1 MLPLRG
7 LPSGLEGIRLQGG
20 RRGDW
25 PAVRA
30 LPLRPDSSQ
39 LLLSGGSVKGVV
51 ARGVENNGLRSGFI
65 AVVGRPNV
73 GKSTLVNKLV
83 GQKVSITSSRPQTTR
98 SPIRGVRNGAGYQAI
113 FVDTPGSQKP
123 RDTLRARMQEQ
134 VLDSLSESDV
144 ILLLFDAQ
152 QAAGGLGNGDRYIA
166 RLVAGSGTP
175 AIVTINKIDLL
186 PTPDRALPIVEEVSE
201 LANWNEVF
209 QISAANG
216 TNLESLMESIVELLP
231 HGPRYSPEGT
241 VTDYP
246 ESLILAEY
254 VREKALN
261 VLREEVPHAAAVE
274 IEDVERKEN
283 VTVVYATIHVE
294 RATQRMIVLGK
305 GGRTIKQIGTEAR
318 RDVERLLG
326 TRIYLD
332 LKVKVSQGWRSDK
345 KFLERL
351 GL

>member
-1 MLPLRG
+1 MT
-7 LPSGLEGIRLQGG
+7 EEI
-20 RRGDW
+20 
-25 PAVRA
+25 
-30 LPLRPDSSQ
+30 
-39 LLLSGGSVKGVV
+39 
-51 ARGVENNGLRSGFI
+51 ARKDENNGLRSGFI

-73 GKSTLVNKLV
+73 GKSTLVNRLV
-83 GQKVSITSSRPQTTR
+83 GRKVSITSSRPQTTR
-98 SPIRGVRNGAGYQAI
+98 SPIRGVRNGPEYQAI

-144 ILLLFDAQ
+144 ILLLFDAR
-152 QAAGGLGNGDRYIA
+152 QASEKLGNGDRYIA
-166 RLVAGSGTP
+166 RLVANSGTP
-175 AIVTINKIDLL
+175 AIVCINKTDLL
-186 PTPDRALPIVEEVSE
+186 PGPESVLPIVEALSGLGE
-201 LANWNEVF
+201 WNDVF
-209 QISAANG
+209 QISASKG
-216 TNLESLMESIVELLP
+216 TNVERLMESVVELLP
-231 HGPRYSPEGT
+231 YGPRYFPEGT

-254 VREKALN
+254 VREKALH
-261 VLREEVPHAAAVE
+261 VLREEVPHSVAVE
-274 IEDVERKEN
+274 IEDVERKQN
-283 VTVVYATIHVE
+283 VTVVYAVIHVE

-305 GGRTIKQIGTEAR
+305 GGRTIKRIGTEAR

-332 LKVKVSQGWRSDK
+332 LKVKVSQGWRSDR

>member
-1 MLPLRG
+1 MT
-7 LPSGLEGIRLQGG
+7 EEI
-20 RRGDW
+20 
-25 PAVRA
+25 
-30 LPLRPDSSQ
+30 
-39 LLLSGGSVKGVV
+39 
-51 ARGVENNGLRSGFI
+51 ARKDENNGLRSGFI
-65 AVVGRPNV
+65 AVVGTPNV
-73 GKSTLVNKLV
+73 GKSTLVNRLV
-83 GQKVSITSSRPQTTR
+83 GRKVSITSSRPQTTR
-98 SPIRGVRNGAGYQAI
+98 SPIRGVRNGPEYQAI

-144 ILLLFDAQ
+144 ILLLFDAR
-152 QAAGGLGNGDRYIA
+152 QASEKLGNGDRYIA

-175 AIVTINKIDLL
+175 AVVCINKTDLL
-186 PTPDRALPIVEEVSE
+186 PGPESVLPIVEAVSG
-201 LANWNEVF
+201 LGDWNEVF
-209 QISAANG
+209 QISASKG
-216 TNLESLMESIVELLP
+216 TNVERLMESVVELLP
-231 HGPRYSPEGT
+231 YGPRYFPEGT

-254 VREKALN
+254 VREKALH
-261 VLREEVPHAAAVE
+261 VLREEVPHSVAVE
-274 IEDVERKEN
+274 IEDVERKQN
-283 VTVVYATIHVE
+283 VTVVYAVIHVE

-305 GGRTIKQIGTEAR
+305 GGRTIKHIGTEAR

-332 LKVKVSQGWRSDK
+332 LKVKVSQGWRSDR

>member
-1 MLPLRG
+1 M
-7 LPSGLEGIRLQGG
+7 SDKISDGIE
-20 RRGDW
+20 
-25 PAVRA
+25 
-30 LPLRPDSSQ
+30 DSF
-39 LLLSGGSVKGVV
+39 
-51 ARGVENNGLRSGFI
+51 RSGFV

-73 GKSTLVNKLV
+73 GKSTLVNRLV
-83 GQKVSITSSRPQTTR
+83 GQKVSITSPRPQTTR
-98 SPIRGVRNGAGYQAI
+98 GPIRGVRNGPDYQAV

-123 RDTLRARMQEQ
+123 RDTLRARMQQQ

-144 ILLLFDAQ
+144 ILFVLDAT
-152 QAAGGLGNGDRYIA
+152 QATDGIGPGDRYVA
-166 RLVAGSGTP
+166 RLVVESGTP
-175 AIVTINKIDLL
+175 AIAVINKVDLL
-186 PTPDRALPIVEEVSE
+186 RKRDEVLPIVEEVSE
-201 LANWNEVF
+201 LGDWREIF
-209 QISAANG
+209 PISAAEGLNIEPL
-216 TNLESLMESIVELLP
+216 TESVIELLP
-231 HGPRYSPEGT
+231 PGPRYFPEGK

-261 VLREEVPHAAAVE
+261 VLREEVPHAVAVE
-274 IEDVERKEN
+274 VEEVERKEN

-294 RATQRMIVLGK
+294 RPTQRMIVLGK
-305 GGRTIKQIGTEAR
+305 GGKTIKRIGIEAR

-332 LKVKVSQGWRSDK
+332 LKVKVSPGWRSDK

>member
-1 MLPLRG
+1 M
-7 LPSGLEGIRLQGG
+7 SGEAKLGT
-20 RRGDW
+20 D
-25 PAVRA
+25 
-30 LPLRPDSSQ
+30 
-39 LLLSGGSVKGVV
+39 
-51 ARGVENNGLRSGFI
+51 NGFRSGFI

-73 GKSTLVNKLV
+73 GKSTLVNRLV
-83 GQKVSITSSRPQTTR
+83 GQKVSITSPRPQTTR
-98 SPIRGVRNGAGYQAI
+98 GPIRGVRNGPGYQAI

-123 RDTLRARMQEQ
+123 RDTLRARMQQ
-134 VLDSLSESDV
+134 KVLDSLSESDA
-144 ILLLFDAQ
+144 ILFLLDAS
-152 QAAGGLGNGDRYIA
+152 QAAENIGAGDRYVA
-166 RLVAGSGTP
+166 RLIAESGTS
-175 AIVTINKIDLL
+175 AIACINKIDLL
-186 PTPDRALPIVEEVSE
+186 RNRAEALPIVEGLSK
-201 LANWNEVF
+201 LGDWREVF
-209 QISAANG
+209 PISATSGLNI
-216 TNLESLMESIVELLP
+216 EPLMEAVVELLP
-231 HGPRYSPEGT
+231 PGPRYFPEGT

-261 VLREEVPHAAAVE
+261 LLREEVPHAVAVE
-274 IEDVERKEN
+274 VEEVNRKEN

-305 GGRTIKQIGTEAR
+305 GGRTIKQIGIEAR

-332 LKVKVSQGWRSDK
+332 LKVKVSPGWRSDR

>member
-1 MLPLRG
+1 M
-7 LPSGLEGIRLQGG
+7 E
-20 RRGDW
+20 
-25 PAVRA
+25 PAA
-30 LPLRPDSSQ
+30 STSDL
-39 LLLSGGSVKGVV
+39 K
-51 ARGVENNGLRSGFI
+51 SGFI

-98 SPIRGVRNGAGYQAI
+98 SPIRGVRNGPGYQAI

-134 VLDSLSESDV
+134 VVDSLSESDV

-152 QAAGGLGNGDRYIA
+152 GASEGLGRGDRYIA
-166 RLVAGSGTP
+166 RLVADSGTP
-175 AIVTINKIDLL
+175 AIAAINKTDLL
-186 PTPDRALPIVEEVSE
+186 RTREEALPIVEAVSGLGGWTE
-201 LANWNEVF
+201 IF
-209 QISAANG
+209 QISASTG
-216 TNLESLMESIVELLP
+216 TNLEPLMGSIIGLLP
-231 HGPRYSPEGT
+231 PGPRYFPEGT
-241 VTDYP
+241 VTDFP
-246 ESLILAEY
+246 ESLVLAEY
-254 VREKALN
+254 VREKALG
-261 VLREEVPHAAAVE
+261 VLREEVPHAVAVE
-274 IEDVERKEN
+274 IEDVERKQN
-283 VTVVYATIHVE
+283 VTVVYAVIHVE

>member
-1 MLPLRG
+1 MLPLWG
-7 LPSGLEGIRLQGG
+7 LPPGLERVRLQGG
-20 RRGDW
+20 HRGDRQG
-25 PAVRA
+25 AKA
-30 LPLRPDSSQ
+30 LPVRPDSSQ
-39 LLLSGGSVKGVV
+39 LLRCGGPVNGALAPGVQ
-51 ARGVENNGLRSGFI
+51 NNGLRSGFI

-73 GKSTLVNKLV
+73 GKSTLVNRLV
-83 GQKVSITSSRPQTTR
+83 GRKVSITSSRPQTTR
-98 SPIRGVRNGAGYQAI
+98 SPIRGVRNGPEYQAV

-144 ILLLFDAQ
+144 ILLLFDAR
-152 QAAGGLGNGDRYIA
+152 QASEKLGNGDRYIA

-175 AIVTINKIDLL
+175 AVVCINKTDLL
-186 PTPDRALPIVEEVSE
+186 PGPASVLPIVEAVSG
-201 LANWNEVF
+201 LGDWNDVF
-209 QISAANG
+209 QISASKG
-216 TNLESLMESIVELLP
+216 TNVESLMESVVELLP
-231 HGPRYSPEGT
+231 FGPRYFPEGS

-254 VREKALN
+254 VREKALH
-261 VLREEVPHAAAVE
+261 VLREEVPHSVAVE
-274 IEDVERKEN
+274 IEDVERKQN
-283 VTVVYATIHVE
+283 VTVVYAVIHVE

-305 GGRTIKQIGTEAR
+305 GGRTIKRIGTEAR

-332 LKVKVSQGWRSDK
+332 LKVKVSQGWRSDRQ
-345 KFLERL
+345 FLERL

>member
-1 MLPLRG
+1 METAPTEG
-7 LPSGLEGIRLQGG
+7 L
-20 RRGDW
+20 
-25 PAVRA
+25 
-30 LPLRPDSSQ
+30 
-39 LLLSGGSVKGVV
+39 K
-51 ARGVENNGLRSGFI
+51 SGFI

-98 SPIRGVRNGAGYQAI
+98 SPIRGVRNGPGYQAI

-134 VLDSLSESDV
+134 VVDSLSESDV

-152 QAAGGLGNGDRYIA
+152 GAREGPGSGDRYIA
-166 RLVAGSGTP
+166 RLVADSGTP
-175 AIVTINKIDLL
+175 AIAAINKTDLL
-186 PTPDRALPIVEEVSE
+186 RTREGALPIVEAVSDLGE
-201 LANWNEVF
+201 WTEVF
-209 QISAANG
+209 QISATTG
-216 TNLESLMESIVELLP
+216 TNLEPLMNSVVDLLP
-231 HGPRYSPEGT
+231 PGPRYFPGGT

-246 ESLILAEY
+246 ESLVLAEY
-254 VREKALN
+254 VREKALG
-261 VLREEVPHAAAVE
+261 VLREEVPHAVAVE
-274 IEDVERKEN
+274 IDDVERKQN
-283 VTVVYATIHVE
+283 VTVVYAIIHVE

>member
-1 MLPLRG
+1 MG
-7 LPSGLEGIRLQGG
+7 EV
-20 RRGDW
+20 
-25 PAVRA
+25 VR
-30 LPLRPDSSQ
+30 SIES
-39 LLLSGGSVKGVV
+39 
-51 ARGVENNGLRSGFI
+51 NGLRSGFI
-65 AVVGRPNV
+65 VVVGRPNV
-73 GKSTLVNKLV
+73 GKSTLVNRLV
-83 GQKVSITSSRPQTTR
+83 GRKVSITSSRPQTTR
-98 SPIRGVRNGAGYQAI
+98 SPIRGVRNGPGYQAI

-152 QAAGGLGNGDRYIA
+152 QASEGLGRGDRYVA
-166 RLVAGSGTP
+166 CLVAGSGTP
-175 AIVTINKIDLL
+175 AIVSINKTDLL
-186 PTPDRALPIVEEVSE
+186 PTRESALPIVDAVSE
-201 LANWNEVF
+201 LGEWADVF
-209 QISAANG
+209 QISASNG
-216 TNLESLMESIVELLP
+216 TNVEPLMESVVELLP
-231 HGPRYSPEGT
+231 RGPRYFPEGM

-261 VLREEVPHAAAVE
+261 VLREEVPHAVAVE
-274 IEDVERKEN
+274 IEDVETKQN
-283 VTVVYATIHVE
+283 VTVVYAVIHVE

-332 LKVKVSQGWRSDK
+332 LKVEVSQGWRSDR

>member
-1 MLPLRG
+1 MSDG
-7 LPSGLEGIRLQGG
+7 ME
-20 RRGDW
+20 
-25 PAVRA
+25 
-30 LPLRPDSSQ
+30 DSF
-39 LLLSGGSVKGVV
+39 
-51 ARGVENNGLRSGFI
+51 RSGFV

-73 GKSTLVNKLV
+73 GKSTLVNRLV
-83 GQKVSITSSRPQTTR
+83 GQKVSITSPRPQTTR
-98 SPIRGVRNGAGYQAI
+98 GPIRGVRNGPDYQAV

-123 RDTLRARMQEQ
+123 RDTLRARMQQQ

-144 ILLLFDAQ
+144 ILFVLDAT
-152 QAAGGLGNGDRYIA
+152 QATDGIGPGDRYVA
-166 RLVAGSGTP
+166 RLVVESGTP
-175 AIVTINKIDLL
+175 AIAVINKVDLL
-186 PTPDRALPIVEEVSE
+186 CNREEVLPIAEVVSE
-201 LANWNEVF
+201 LGDWREIF
-209 QISAANG
+209 PISAAEGLNI
-216 TNLESLMESIVELLP
+216 EPLMESVMELLP
-231 HGPRYSPEGT
+231 PGPRYFPEGK

-261 VLREEVPHAAAVE
+261 VLREEVPHAVAVE
-274 IEDVERKEN
+274 VEEVERKEN

-294 RATQRMIVLGK
+294 RPTQRMIVLGK
-305 GGRTIKQIGTEAR
+305 GGKTIKRIGIEAR

-332 LKVKVSQGWRSDK
+332 LKVKVSPGWRSDK

>member
-1 MLPLRG
+1 M
-7 LPSGLEGIRLQGG
+7 
-20 RRGDW
+20 
-25 PAVRA
+25 
-30 LPLRPDSSQ
+30 
-39 LLLSGGSVKGVV
+39 KGTV
-51 ARGVENNGLRSGFI
+51 ARSVEENGLRSGFI

-73 GKSTLVNKLV
+73 GKSTLVNRLV

-98 SPIRGVRNGAGYQAI
+98 SPIRGVRNGPGYQAI

-144 ILLLFDAQ
+144 ILLLFDAG
-152 QAAGGLGNGDRYIA
+152 QASEKLGNGDRYIA
-166 RLVAGSGTP
+166 RLVATSGTP
-175 AIVTINKIDLL
+175 GVVCINKTDLL
-186 PTPDRALPIVEEVSE
+186 PKPESALPIVEAVSG
-201 LANWNEVF
+201 LGDWNDVF
-209 QISAANG
+209 QISASTG
-216 TNLESLMESIVELLP
+216 TNVERLMESVVELLP
-231 HGPRYSPEGT
+231 YGPRYFPEGT
-241 VTDYP
+241 LTDYP
-246 ESLILAEY
+246 ESLVLAEY
-254 VREKALN
+254 VREKALH
-261 VLREEVPHAAAVE
+261 VLREEVPHSVAVE
-274 IEDVERKEN
+274 IEAVERKQN
-283 VTVVYATIHVE
+283 VTVVYAVIHVE

-332 LKVKVSQGWRSDK
+332 LKVKVSQGWRSDR